1 MTGVAAVSTIRL
13 RFWRPEQNRDNTKAI
28 MAKRQRVKAEKIAS
42 VDFLQDSNSLDQF
55 FMGFALAEARQA
67 RDIGEVPIGAVVVID
82 KQIVGSGH
90 NQPIRRNDPTAHA
103 EVLALRAAAKQI
115 GNYRLT
121 DATLYVTIEP
131 CAMCAGAMVNARV
144 KHLVYGAA
152 ELRAGAVDSVF
163 QICTNSSLNHRIE
176 VSSGVR
182 AEECRELMQLF
193 FRERRKGKVGPESS
207 VTQIE
212 VENSSD

>member
-1 MTGVAAVSTIRL
+1 MT
-13 RFWRPEQNRDNTKAI
+13 
-28 MAKRQRVKAEKIAS
+28 KRQRASVEEIAS
-42 VDFLQDSNSLDQF
+42 AYFPQDSNSQAQF

-103 EVLALRAAAKQI
+103 EILALREAARRI

-121 DATLYVTIEP
+121 EATLYVTIEP

-152 ELRAGAVDSVF
+152 EIRAGAVDSVF

-182 AEECRELMQLF
+182 ADECRELMQAF
-193 FRERRKGKVGPESS
+193 FRERRKSKAELESG
-207 VTQIE
+207 VTQTE
-212 VENSSD
+212 AENSEN